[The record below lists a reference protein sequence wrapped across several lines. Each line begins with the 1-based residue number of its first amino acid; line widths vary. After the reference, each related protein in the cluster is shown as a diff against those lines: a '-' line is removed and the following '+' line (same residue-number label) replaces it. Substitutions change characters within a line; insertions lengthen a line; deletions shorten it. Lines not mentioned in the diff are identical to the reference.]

1 MTTRE
6 DKWKEIDDI
15 LAQAKND
22 LAETSDVLD
31 EIEQDLN
38 KIKKKES

>member
-1 MTTRE
+1 MTRE
-6 DKWKEIDDI
+6 EKWKEIDDI
-15 LAQAKND
+15 LAKAKSD

-38 KIKKKES
+38 KIKKKESC